1 MENKLNEDNIIKDN
15 SEKNNDNS
23 KENPLLANTE
33 KNINNNKDN
42 NILDNITKNMKK
54 TSSNNDLEDE
64 GKEAEITGQILFR
77 RIMGKKLCS
86 VTLLNEEQN
95 LIIGASMHDPEIIPK
110 LKIGDM
116 ITIKGRIYYHKNNP
130 QNKNIQA
137 ETVKLL
143 GKGPGAEK
151 INEKRKYFIE
161 NKRTLTNYDALCTYV
176 KKGQKCQNKDC
187 KFRHE
192 ITKEEEET
200 IKLNMLKKKRA
211 YNDAHEGDPL
221 NVEDKFNKSL
231 RNSEFAAFL
240 VEKFGLENIKK
251 GFVLDI
257 AGGKGLISYFLSINY
272 GIKCKIVDPRGATLP
287 KPKKKELKKKKIVIE
302 EERKMF
308 TLDTCDELIKGCSLI
323 IGMHPDEAT
332 VDIVDV
338 ALTKKINFAV
348 VPCCVFHNKFPDRK
362 LKNGKDV
369 VEYPDII
376 QFILEKDDSLKID
389 FLNIKGRNKV
399 IYKKFE

>member
-1 MENKLNEDNIIKDN
+1 MESNIYP
-15 SEKNNDNS
+15 
-23 KENPLLANTE
+23 EN
-33 KNINNNKDN
+33 NINKNLDDN
-42 NILDNITKNMKK
+42 NNIKEEKKYSEDLNINMKK
-54 TSSNNDLEDE
+54 ISSNNDLEDE

-86 VTLLNEEQN
+86 VTLLNEEQKF
-95 LIIGASMHDPEIIPK
+95 IIGASIHDPEVIPK

-116 ITIKGRIYYHKNNP
+116 INIKGRVYYHKKNP

-137 ETVKLL
+137 ETIKLL
-143 GKGPGAEK
+143 GKGPETEK

-161 NKRTLTNYDALCTYV
+161 NKSTLTNYDALCTYV
-176 KKGQKCQNKDC
+176 KKGQICQNKDC

-192 ITKEEEET
+192 IKKEEEET
-200 IKLNMLKKKRA
+200 IKENMLKKKRA
-211 YNDAHEGDPL
+211 YDNAHEGDPL
-221 NVEDKFNKSL
+221 NVEDKYNKSL
-231 RNSEFAAFL
+231 RNSEFANFL
-240 VEKFGLENIKK
+240 VDKFGLENIKK

-257 AGGKGLISYFLSINY
+257 AGGKGLISYFLSTSF

-287 KPKKKELKKKKIVIE
+287 KPKRKELKKRNIIIE

-308 TLDTCDELIKGCSLI
+308 TLETCDELIKGCSLI

-338 ALTKKINFAV
+338 ALAKKINFAV

-362 LKNGKDV
+362 LKNGKNV

-399 IYKKFE
+399 IYKKFD

>member
-1 MENKLNEDNIIKDN
+1 MESNIC
-15 SEKNNDNS
+15 SEN
-23 KENPLLANTE
+23 
-33 KNINNNKDN
+33 NINKNLYDN
-42 NILDNITKNMKK
+42 NSIKEEKKYSENLNINMKK
-54 TSSNNDLEDE
+54 ISSNNDLEDD

-77 RIMGKKLCS
+77 RVMGKKLCS
-86 VTLLNEEQN
+86 VTLLNEEQKF
-95 LIIGASMHDPEIIPK
+95 IIGASIHDPEIIPK

-116 ITIKGRIYYHKNNP
+116 INIKGRVYYHKKNP

-137 ETVKLL
+137 ETIKLL
-143 GKGPGAEK
+143 GKGPEAEK

-161 NKRTLTNYDALCTYV
+161 NKSTLTNYDALCTYV
-176 KKGQKCQNKDC
+176 KKGQICQNKDC

-192 ITKEEEET
+192 IKKEEEET
-200 IKLNMLKKKRA
+200 IKENMLKKKRA
-211 YNDAHEGDPL
+211 YDNAHEGDPL
-221 NVEDKFNKSL
+221 NVEDKYNKSL
-231 RNSEFAAFL
+231 RNSEFANFL
-240 VEKFGLENIKK
+240 VDKFGLENIKK

-257 AGGKGLISYFLSINY
+257 AGGKGLISYFLSTSF

-287 KPKKKELKKKKIVIE
+287 KPKRKELKKRNIIIE

-348 VPCCVFHNKFPDRK
+348 VPCCVFHNKFPNRK
-362 LKNGKDV
+362 LKNGKEV

-376 QFILEKDDSLKID
+376 QFILEKDESLKID
-389 FLNIKGRNKV
+389 FLNIKVRNKV
-399 IYKKFE
+399 MYKKFD

>member
-1 MENKLNEDNIIKDN
+1 MEINTNLDDEINKN
-15 SEKNNDNS
+15 
-23 KENPLLANTE
+23 KE
-33 KNINNNKDN
+33 NNNKIDEN
-42 NILDNITKNMKK
+42 NISDNLDKNMKK
-54 TSSNNDLEDE
+54 ISSNNDLEDE
-64 GKEAEITGQILFR
+64 GKETEITGQILFR

-95 LIIGASMHDPEIIPK
+95 IIIGASIHDSEIIPK

-116 ITIKGRIYYHKNNP
+116 IYIKGRIYFHKNNP
-130 QNKNIQA
+130 QNKNVQA
-137 ETVKLL
+137 EIIKLL

-151 INEKRKYFIE
+151 INEKRKYFID
-161 NKRTLTNYDALCTYV
+161 NKNNLTSYDALCTFV
-176 KKGQKCQNKDC
+176 KKGQKCNNPNC

-192 ITKEEEET
+192 VKKEEEET
-200 IKLNMLKKKRA
+200 IKINLLRKKRA
-211 YNDAHEGDPL
+211 YDNAHEGDPL
-221 NVEDKFNKSL
+221 NVDDKYNKRL
-231 RNSEFAAFL
+231 RNSEFANFL

-257 AGGKGLISYFLSINY
+257 AGGKGLISYFLTIKY

-287 KPKKKELKKKKIVIE
+287 KSKMKDLKKKKIVIE
-302 EERKMF
+302 EIRKMF
-308 TLDTCDELIKGCSLI
+308 TLNTCNELIDGCSLI

-338 ALTKKINFAV
+338 ALSKKINCAV

-376 QFILEKDDSLKID
+376 QFILEKDDSLKTD
-389 FLNIKGRNKV
+389 FLNIKGRNKI

>member
-1 MENKLNEDNIIKDN
+1 MECQKINQENQENKINDNLEQNTNKN
-15 SEKNNDNS
+15 SENIAPVNMSNN
-23 KENPLLANTE
+23 L
-33 KNINNNKDN
+33 
-42 NILDNITKNMKK
+42 KK
-54 TSSNNDLEDE
+54 ISSNNDLEDE
-64 GKEAEITGQILFR
+64 GKYTEITGQILFR

-86 VTLLNEEQN
+86 ITLLNEEEN
-95 LIIGASMHDPEIIPK
+95 TIIGASIHDPEIIPK

-116 ITIKGRIYYHKNNP
+116 INIKGKIYFHKNNP
-130 QNKNIQA
+130 KNKNVQA
-137 ETVKLL
+137 EIIKLL
-143 GKGPGAEK
+143 GKGPDAER
-151 INEKRKYFIE
+151 INLKRKYFID
-161 NKRTLTNYDALCTYV
+161 NKNTLTNYDALCTYI
-176 KKGQKCQNKDC
+176 KKGQKCQNKEC

-192 ITKEEEET
+192 IKKEEEEM
-200 IKLNMLKKKRA
+200 IQNNLLKKKRA
-211 YNDAHEGDPL
+211 YYDAHEGDPL
-221 NVEDKFNKSL
+221 NIDDKYNKSL
-231 RNSEFAAFL
+231 RNSEFANFL

-257 AGGKGLISYFLSINY
+257 AGGKGLVSFFLTTKY
-272 GIKCKIVDPRGATLP
+272 GIKCKIIDPRGATLP
-287 KPKKKELKKKKIVIE
+287 KSKRKELKKKNIIIE

-308 TLDTCDELIKGCSLI
+308 TLNTCDELIKGCSLI

-338 ALTKKINFAV
+338 ALGKKINFAV

-376 QFILEKDDSLKID
+376 QFILEKDNTLKTD
-389 FLNIKGRNKV
+389 FLNIKGRNKI

>member
-1 MENKLNEDNIIKDN
+1 MENNTNHENFSNENSSDKNIIK
-15 SEKNNDNS
+15 ENNTSDD
-23 KENPLLANTE
+23 
-33 KNINNNKDN
+33 INQ
-42 NILDNITKNMKK
+42 NMKK

-64 GKEAEITGQILFR
+64 GKEADITGQILFR
-77 RIMGKKLCS
+77 RVMGKKLCS

-95 LIIGASMHDPEIIPK
+95 IIIGASIHDPEIIPK

-116 ITIKGRIYYHKNNP
+116 INIKGRIYYHRNNP
-130 QNKNIQA
+130 KNKNIQA

-143 GKGPGAEK
+143 GKGPGADK
-151 INEKRKYFIE
+151 INEKRKYFID
-161 NKRTLTNYDALCTYV
+161 NKNTLTNYDALCTYI
-176 KKGQKCQNKDC
+176 KKGQKCPNKDC

-192 ITKEEEET
+192 LKKEEEET
-200 IKLNMLKKKRA
+200 LKANMLKKKRA
-211 YNDAHEGDPL
+211 YDDAHEGDPL
-221 NVEDKFNKSL
+221 NIDDKYNKSL
-231 RNSEFAAFL
+231 RNSEFANFL
-240 VEKFGLENIKK
+240 VDKFGLENIKK

-257 AGGKGLISYFLSINY
+257 AGGKGLVSFFLTTIY
-272 GIKCKIVDPRGATLP
+272 GIKCKIIDPRGASLP
-287 KPKKKELKKKKIVIE
+287 KSRRKELKKKKIQIE
-302 EERKMF
+302 EDRKMF

-338 ALTKKINFAV
+338 ALAKKINFAV

-362 LKNGKDV
+362 LKSGKEV

-376 QFILEKDDSLKID
+376 QFILEKDSSLKID

-399 IYKKFE
+399 IYKKFD

>member
-1 MENKLNEDNIIKDN
+1 MENNENHENIANENASDNNTI
-15 SEKNNDNS
+15 
-23 KENPLLANTE
+23 KENNSS
-33 KNINNNKDN
+33 DN
-42 NILDNITKNMKK
+42 VNQNMKK

-64 GKEAEITGQILFR
+64 GKEADITGQILFR
-77 RIMGKKLCS
+77 RVMGKKLCS

-95 LIIGASMHDPEIIPK
+95 IIIGASIHDPEIIPK

-116 ITIKGRIYYHKNNP
+116 INIKGRIYFHRNNP
-130 QNKNIQA
+130 KNKNIQA

-143 GKGPGAEK
+143 GKGPGADK
-151 INEKRKYFIE
+151 INEKRKYFID
-161 NKRTLTNYDALCTYV
+161 NKNTLTNYDALCTYI
-176 KKGQKCQNKDC
+176 KKGQKCPNKDC

-192 ITKEEEET
+192 LKKEEEET
-200 IKLNMLKKKRA
+200 LKTNMLKKKRA
-211 YNDAHEGDPL
+211 YDDAHEGDPL
-221 NVEDKFNKSL
+221 NIDDKYNKSL
-231 RNSEFAAFL
+231 RNSEFANFL
-240 VEKFGLENIKK
+240 VDKFGLENIKK

-257 AGGKGLISYFLSINY
+257 AGGKGLVSFFLTTIY
-272 GIKCKIVDPRGATLP
+272 GIKCKIIDPRGASLP
-287 KPKKKELKKKKIVIE
+287 KSRRKELKKKKIQIE
-302 EERKMF
+302 EDRKMF

-338 ALTKKINFAV
+338 ALAKKINFAV

-362 LKNGKDV
+362 LKSGKEV

-376 QFILEKDDSLKID
+376 QFILEKDSSLKID

-399 IYKKFE
+399 IYKKFD

>member
-1 MENKLNEDNIIKDN
+1 MECQKINQENQENKINDNLEQNTNKN
-15 SEKNNDNS
+15 SENIAPVNMSNN
-23 KENPLLANTE
+23 L
-33 KNINNNKDN
+33 
-42 NILDNITKNMKK
+42 KK
-54 TSSNNDLEDE
+54 ISSNNDLEDE
-64 GKEAEITGQILFR
+64 GKYTEITGQILFR

-86 VTLLNEEQN
+86 ITLLNEEEN
-95 LIIGASMHDPEIIPK
+95 TIIGASIHDPEIIPK

-116 ITIKGRIYYHKNNP
+116 INIKGKIYFHKNNP
-130 QNKNIQA
+130 KNKNVQA
-137 ETVKLL
+137 EIIKLL
-143 GKGPGAEK
+143 GKGPDAER
-151 INEKRKYFIE
+151 INLKRKYFID
-161 NKRTLTNYDALCTYV
+161 NKNTLTNYDALCTYI
-176 KKGQKCQNKDC
+176 KKGQKCQNKEC

-192 ITKEEEET
+192 IKKEEEEM
-200 IKLNMLKKKRA
+200 IQNNLLKKKRA
-211 YNDAHEGDPL
+211 YYDAHEGDPL
-221 NVEDKFNKSL
+221 NIDDKYNKSL
-231 RNSEFAAFL
+231 RNSEFANFL

-257 AGGKGLISYFLSINY
+257 AGGKGLVSFFLTTKY
-272 GIKCKIVDPRGATLP
+272 GIKCKIIDPRGATLP
-287 KPKKKELKKKKIVIE
+287 KSKQKELKKKHIIIE

-308 TLDTCDELIKGCSLI
+308 TLNTCDELIKGCSLI

-338 ALTKKINFAV
+338 ALAKKINFAV

-376 QFILEKDDSLKID
+376 QFILEKDNTLKTD
-389 FLNIKGRNKV
+389 FLNIKGRNKI

>member
-1 MENKLNEDNIIKDN
+1 MECQKINQENQENKI
-15 SEKNNDNS
+15 NDNL
-23 KENPLLANTE
+23 EQNTN
-33 KNINNNKDN
+33 KN
-42 NILDNITKNMKK
+42 LENITPVNMSNNLKK
-54 TSSNNDLEDE
+54 ISSNNDLEDE
-64 GKEAEITGQILFR
+64 GKYTEITGQILFR

-86 VTLLNEEQN
+86 ITLLNEEEN
-95 LIIGASMHDPEIIPK
+95 TIIGASIHDPEIIPK

-116 ITIKGRIYYHKNNP
+116 INIKGKIYFHKNNP
-130 QNKNIQA
+130 KNKNVQA
-137 ETVKLL
+137 EIIKLL
-143 GKGPGAEK
+143 GKGPDAER
-151 INEKRKYFIE
+151 INLKRKYFID
-161 NKRTLTNYDALCTYV
+161 NKNTLTNYDALCTYI
-176 KKGQKCQNKDC
+176 KKGQKCQNKEC

-192 ITKEEEET
+192 IKKEEEEM
-200 IKLNMLKKKRA
+200 IQNNLLKKKRA
-211 YNDAHEGDPL
+211 YYDAHEGDPL
-221 NVEDKFNKSL
+221 NIDDKYNKSL
-231 RNSEFAAFL
+231 RNSEFANFL

-257 AGGKGLISYFLSINY
+257 AGGKGLVSFFLTTKY
-272 GIKCKIVDPRGATLP
+272 GIKCKIIDPRGATLP
-287 KPKKKELKKKKIVIE
+287 KSKQKELKKKHIIIE

-308 TLDTCDELIKGCSLI
+308 TLNTCDELIKGCSLI

-338 ALTKKINFAV
+338 ALAKKINFAV

-376 QFILEKDDSLKID
+376 QFILEKDNTLKTD
-389 FLNIKGRNKV
+389 FLNIKGRNKI

>member
-1 MENKLNEDNIIKDN
+1 MESNTCPENNINE
-15 SEKNNDNS
+15 
-23 KENPLLANTE
+23 
-33 KNINNNKDN
+33 NNNKN
-42 NILDNITKNMKK
+42 EENKNSDNINDNKK
-54 TSSNNDLEDE
+54 KISSNNDLEDE

-95 LIIGASMHDPEIIPK
+95 FIIGASIHDPEIIPK

-116 ITIKGRIYYHKNNP
+116 IYIKGSVYYHKNNP
-130 QNKNIQA
+130 KNKNIQA
-137 ETVKLL
+137 ETTKLL
-143 GKGPGAEK
+143 GRGPGAEK

-161 NKRTLTNYDALCTYV
+161 NKSTLTNYDALCTYV

-192 ITKEEEET
+192 IKKEEEET
-200 IKLNMLKKKRA
+200 IKENMLKKKRA
-211 YNDAHEGDPL
+211 YADAHEGDPL
-221 NVEDKFNKSL
+221 NVDDKYNKSL
-231 RNSEFAAFL
+231 RNSEFANFL
-240 VEKFGLENIKK
+240 VDKFGLENIKK

-257 AGGKGLISYFLSINY
+257 AGGKGLISYFLSTSF

-287 KPKKKELKKKKIVIE
+287 KPKRKELKKRNIIIE

-338 ALTKKINFAV
+338 ALAKKINFAV

-362 LKNGKDV
+362 LKNGKEV

-376 QFILEKDDSLKID
+376 QFILEKDDSLKVD
-389 FLNIKGRNKV
+389 FLNIKGRNKI
-399 IYKKFE
+399 IYKKFD

>member
-1 MENKLNEDNIIKDN
+1 MEINTNLDDEINKN
-15 SEKNNDNS
+15 
-23 KENPLLANTE
+23 KE
-33 KNINNNKDN
+33 NNNKIDEN
-42 NILDNITKNMKK
+42 NISDNLDKNMKK
-54 TSSNNDLEDE
+54 ISSNNDLEDE
-64 GKEAEITGQILFR
+64 GKETEITGQILFR

-95 LIIGASMHDPEIIPK
+95 IIIGASIHDSEIIPK

-116 ITIKGRIYYHKNNP
+116 IYIKGRIYFHKNNP
-130 QNKNIQA
+130 QNKNVQA
-137 ETVKLL
+137 EIIKLL

-151 INEKRKYFIE
+151 INEKRKYFID
-161 NKRTLTNYDALCTYV
+161 NKNNLTNYDALCTFV
-176 KKGQKCQNKDC
+176 KKGQKCNNPNC

-192 ITKEEEET
+192 VKKEEEET
-200 IKLNMLKKKRA
+200 IKINLLKKKRA
-211 YNDAHEGDPL
+211 YDNAHEGDPL
-221 NVEDKFNKSL
+221 NVDDKYNKSL
-231 RNSEFAAFL
+231 RNSEFANFL

-257 AGGKGLISYFLSINY
+257 AGGKGLISYFLTIKY

-287 KPKKKELKKKKIVIE
+287 KSKMKDLKKKKIVIE
-302 EERKMF
+302 EIRKMF
-308 TLDTCDELIKGCSLI
+308 TLNTCNELIDGCSLI

-338 ALTKKINFAV
+338 ALSKKINFAV

-376 QFILEKDDSLKID
+376 QFILEKDDSLKTD
-389 FLNIKGRNKV
+389 FLNIKGRNKI

>member
-1 MENKLNEDNIIKDN
+1 MESNNNNEENKINENLVQNQNQTSENI
-15 SEKNNDNS
+15 KNN
-23 KENPLLANTE
+23 L
-33 KNINNNKDN
+33 
-42 NILDNITKNMKK
+42 KK
-54 TSSNNDLEDE
+54 ISLNNDLEDE
-64 GKEAEITGQILFR
+64 GKYTEITGQILFR

-86 VTLLNEEQN
+86 VTLLNEKQN
-95 LIIGASMHDPEIIPK
+95 VIIGASIHDPEIIPQ

-116 ITIKGRIYYHKNNP
+116 INIKGKIYFHKNNP
-130 QNKNIQA
+130 KNKNVQA
-137 ETVKLL
+137 ETTKIL
-143 GKGPGAEK
+143 GKGPDAEK
-151 INEKRKYFIE
+151 INEKRKYFID
-161 NKRTLTNYDALCTYV
+161 NKNALTNYDALCTYI
-176 KKGQKCQNKDC
+176 KKGQKCPNKEC

-200 IKLNMLKKKRA
+200 INNNLLKKKRA

-221 NVEDKFNKSL
+221 NIEDKYNKSL
-231 RNSEFAAFL
+231 RNSEFANFL
-240 VEKFGLENIKK
+240 VEKFGLDNIKK

-257 AGGKGLISYFLSINY
+257 AGGKGLISFFLTTKY
-272 GIKCKIVDPRGATLP
+272 GIKCKIIDPRGASLP
-287 KPKKKELKKKKIVIE
+287 KSRRKELKKKNIIIE

-308 TLDTCDELIKGCSLI
+308 TLDTCDDLIKGCSLI

-338 ALTKKINFAV
+338 ALAKKINFAV

-376 QFILEKDDSLKID
+376 QFILEKDDTLKTD
-389 FLNIKGRNKV
+389 FLNIKGRNKI

>member
-1 MENKLNEDNIIKDN
+1 MESSNNEENNLNAYKEENDNNNQKKTINDNI
-15 SEKNNDNS
+15 
-23 KENPLLANTE
+23 E
-33 KNINNNKDN
+33 KNINNNQDN
-42 NILDNITKNMKK
+42 YISDEININMKK

-64 GKEAEITGQILFR
+64 GKETEITGQILFR

-86 VTLLNEEQN
+86 VTLLNEEEN
-95 LIIGASMHDPEIIPK
+95 LIIGASIHDSEIIPK

-116 ITIKGRIYYHKNNP
+116 IDIKGRIYYHKNNP
-130 QNKNIQA
+130 KNKNIQA

-161 NKRTLTNYDALCTYV
+161 NKSTLTNYDALGTYV

-192 ITKEEEET
+192 IKKEEEET
-200 IKLNMLKKKRA
+200 IKTNMLRKKRA
-211 YNDAHEGDPL
+211 YNDAHEGDPH

-231 RNSEFAAFL
+231 RNSEFANFL
-240 VEKFGLENIKK
+240 VDKFGLDNIKK

-257 AGGKGLISYFLSINY
+257 AGGKGLISYFLSTNY

-287 KPKKKELKKKKIVIE
+287 KPKKKELKKKKIIIE

-308 TLDTCDELIKGCSLI
+308 TLDTCDELIDGCSLI

-338 ALTKKINFAV
+338 ALAKKINFAV

-362 LKNGKDV
+362 LKNGKEV

-376 QFILEKDDSLKID
+376 QFIL
-389 FLNIKGRNKV
+389 V
-399 IYKKFE
+399 IFTFMLF